1 MNKSCRIRRSGF
13 RDYVQVANEM
23 LAFTDGR
30 TKDTDDE
37 LWLLQHHPVFTQGT
51 SCNQQPRTNPTGIP
65 VVKSSRGG
73 QISYHGPGQLI
84 AYLLFDIKRL
94 GIGPK
99 SLVNHV
105 EQAIIQLLGSYGLLS
120 ERRQGAPGVYVNS
133 AKIAALGLRI
143 RNGKCFHGLSLNVD
157 MDLTPF
163 QLIDPCGYPGMTV
176 TQLTDLG
183 IHHNIR
189 QVGDDLIDTMQKQ
202 FQWDSID

>member
-23 LAFTDGR
+23 LAFTDSR
-30 TKDTDDE
+30 TEDTDDE
-37 LWLLQHHPVFTQGT
+37 LWLLQHYPVFTQGT
-51 SCNQQPRTNPTGIP
+51 SCNQQPHANPTSIP
-65 VVKSSRGG
+65 VVRSSRGG

-99 SLVNHV
+99 SLVNGV
-105 EQAIIQLLGSYGLLS
+105 EQAIIQLLDSYGLLS
-120 ERRQGAPGVYVNS
+120 ERRQGAPGVYVNN

-183 IHHNIR
+183 IHHDIHR
-189 QVGDDLIDTMQKQ
+189 VGDDLIDAIQKQ

>member
-1 MNKSCRIRRSGF
+1 MNKSCRIRRSDF
-13 RDYVQVANEM
+13 RDYVQVAHEM
-23 LAFTDGR
+23 LAFTDSR
-30 TKDTDDE
+30 TADTDDE
-37 LWLLQHHPVFTQGT
+37 LWLLQHFPVFTQGT
-51 SCNQQPRTNPTGIP
+51 SCTQQPHTNPTSIP

-99 SLVNHV
+99 SLVNSV
-105 EQAIIQLLGSYGLLS
+105 EQTIIEVLDSYGLVS
-120 ERRQGAPGVYVNS
+120 ERKQGAPGVYVNN

-163 QLIDPCGYPGMTV
+163 QLIDPCGYPGMAV

-183 IHHNIR
+183 IHRDIYR
-189 QVGDDLIDTMQKQ
+189 VSDDLINAMQKQ
-202 FQWDSID
+202 FQWGSID